1 MNGGSQNQKELAGAS
16 REEMNSALFAHL
28 VMQQTNM
35 AMMLMGKVP
44 HPESGQPIKDL
55 EAAKLFIDLL
65 EMLQA
70 KTKGN
75 LTKEEENLLRQSL
88 TNLRMMF
95 VEAVGSP
102 SGAAATPEAREA
114 RPSPPAAEP
123 APTAQPRQTA
133 GAQEATVEG
142 KLPQTAAQATQ
153 TTGSQAATATEEES
167 RKKFSKK
174 Y

>member
-16 REEMNSALFAHL
+16 REEVNSALFAHL

-44 HPESGQPIKDL
+44 HPETGQPIKDL
-55 EAAKLFIDLL
+55 EAAKLFIDML

-95 VEAVGSP
+95 VESVGSP

-114 RPSPPAAEP
+114 RPSTPVAEP
-123 APTAQPRQTA
+123 APTAQPSQTA
-133 GAQEATVEG
+133 GAQQA
-142 KLPQTAAQATQ
+142 QTAAQATQ
-153 TTGSQAATATEEES
+153 TTGSQVATATEEES